1 MAGLN
6 FGVDC
11 GLWTL
16 MAQNSDKPQ
25 KVGEL
30 AADLG
35 VDHALL
41 SMLECSTPGSLCG
54 QSINTLQGR
63 LMRHLSA
70 MGYLIE
76 ICVDEYRLTN
86 YTRAMSIPVIGNG
99 YLAM

>member
-6 FGVDC
+6 FGVDS

-16 MAQNSDKPQ
+16 MAQNGDEPQ

-30 AADLG
+30 AEKLG
-35 VDHALL
+35 IDHVLL
-41 SMLECSTPGSLCG
+41 SMCHRSSPVAYLASL
-54 QSINTLQGR
+54 INTLQGR
-63 LMRHLSA
+63 LMRHLGA

-76 ICVDEYRLTN
+76 IGADEYSLTN